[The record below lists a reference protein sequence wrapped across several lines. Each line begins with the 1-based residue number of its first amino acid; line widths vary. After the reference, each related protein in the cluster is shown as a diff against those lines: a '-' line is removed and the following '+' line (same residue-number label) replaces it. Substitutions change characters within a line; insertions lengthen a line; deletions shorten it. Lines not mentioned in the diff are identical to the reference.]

1 MDALA
6 LTPLQQRCQTW
17 SQLAH
22 ARNWSA
28 LDALNQDTLNTL
40 KQAWQGKGLL
50 ATLQWNPI
58 AGDVAGNETLV
69 RLAMQFAEALG
80 ADALVLP
87 EQTLLGYPLRDMLLR
102 FPKLVKDNE
111 SALARLALESA
122 HTRVLVGFAERR
134 YDLAEGWG
142 SAWGKPYYNSVAIL
156 GDGLVQGVVRK
167 SLLPNYHEFE
177 DSRVF
182 EASETLGVQ
191 RWGDPH
197 PNPLPEGEGAGQGA
211 VALEPSPLGST
222 PRRWRATQGEGH
234 HQLQWGED
242 PHPNLLPEGEGT
254 EPPLPLGE
262 GWGEGPRKMLKLHPN
277 YLERIRQLRKN
288 QTNAEQLLWALIRDR
303 QLANHKFRRQHPLPP
318 YIADF
323 YCHEAKVVIE
333 LDGGQHHEDQALM
346 YDAQRTKYLEEQGL
360 SVLRFANQDVLTKT
374 QLVLETLYSF
384 LESTGPHPNPLP
396 EGEGAGQ
403 GAVALEPSPSGSTP
417 RRWRATQ
424 GEGGSAPHERWC
436 FPHPNLLPEG
446 EGTEPPLDPLDAYG
460 NITIHGRKFAITVC
474 EDLWAKEPNQHP
486 WYQQNVV
493 NALMQGRPDLL
504 VNLSSSPSRAGKEF
518 RRQALLSDV
527 ATHHKVP
534 ILYVNQVGA
543 VDELIFDGGSRLVG
557 ADGQVL
563 SRSKLF
569 ETQFSLHHVSEAAF
583 HHHENWVPNV
593 EQSQRSSPEDVF
605 EPYDES
611 DLPRTYAAL
620 TCGIRDYFQKCGF
633 KRAVLGLSGG
643 LDSAVNA
650 VLVAD
655 ALGAENV
662 LAFSF
667 PSELTPAD
675 NKSDALQLAQNL
687 GIGWVEI
694 PISAMQSA
702 FLGGIHNER
711 EALEALWGKPSSES
725 FAQDN
730 VQAMS
735 RATLLRLIGN
745 DYRALPIATS
755 DKSEFYMGYATVNG
769 DMSGALAPLGDVS
782 KTKVRALARW
792 MNQHHAMKGV
802 IPQAVVER
810 PSGGDLAVNPQTG
823 QLLTAEEALMP
834 YEVID
839 ELIWRIEAHGMDA
852 SELKRMVWSWE
863 LKHGVL
869 TEEQKSAWVNKF
881 FKRMQA
887 SVFKWWVAP
896 PMLLVDADGSLAKSA
911 YHPVI
916 TAMKTLY

>member
-1 MDALA
+1 MHTLIQ
-6 LTPLQQRCQTW
+6 LCQTW

-22 ARNWSA
+22 ARNWQA
-28 LDALNQDTLNTL
+28 LDTLNQATL
-40 KQAWQGKGLL
+40 DDVQQTWQGKGLL
-50 ATLQWNPI
+50 ASLQWNPI
-58 AGDVAGNETLV
+58 AGDVAGNEILV
-69 RLAMQFAEALG
+69 TLAMQFANALG
-80 ADALVLP
+80 VDVLVLP

-111 SALARLALESA
+111 AALARLAEKA
-122 HTRVLVGFAERR
+122 RHTRVFVGFAERR

-142 SAWGKPYYNSVAIL
+142 QAWGKPYYNSVAIL
-156 GDGLVQGVVRK
+156 GDGVIQGVVRK

-182 EASETLGVQ
+182 EASESLGVQ
-191 RWGDPH
+191 RR
-197 PNPLPEGEGAGQGA
+197 EG
-211 VALEPSPLGST
+211 
-222 PRRWRATQGEGH
+222 
-234 HQLQWGED
+234 
-242 PHPNLLPEGEGT
+242 
-254 EPPLPLGE
+254 
-262 GWGEGPRKMLKLHPN
+262 
-277 YLERIRQLRKN
+277 
-288 QTNAEQLLWALIRDR
+288 
-303 QLANHKFRRQHPLPP
+303 
-318 YIADF
+318 
-323 YCHEAKVVIE
+323 
-333 LDGGQHHEDQALM
+333 
-346 YDAQRTKYLEEQGL
+346 
-360 SVLRFANQDVLTKT
+360 
-374 QLVLETLYSF
+374 
-384 LESTGPHPNPLP
+384 
-396 EGEGAGQ
+396 
-403 GAVALEPSPSGSTP
+403 
-417 RRWRATQ
+417 
-424 GEGGSAPHERWC
+424 
-436 FPHPNLLPEG
+436 
-446 EGTEPPLDPLDAYG
+446 LDPLDAYG
-460 NITIHGRKFAITVC
+460 NITIHGCKIAVTVC

-493 NALMQGRPDLL
+493 DALMQGDPDLL
-504 VNLSSSPSRAGKEF
+504 VNLSSSPSRAGKEY
-518 RRQALLSDV
+518 RRQTLLSDI
-527 ATHHKVP
+527 ATQYQTP

-563 SRSKLF
+563 SRDRLF
-569 ETQFSLHHVSEAAF
+569 ETQLSLHHVSETAF
-583 HHHENWVPNV
+583 HHQENWVADV
-593 EQSQRSSPEDVF
+593 EKSQRNTPHDVF
-605 EPYDES
+605 EPYDTS

-620 TCGIRDYFQKCGF
+620 VCGIWDYFAKCGF

-667 PSELTPAD
+667 PSELTPED
-675 NKSDALQLAQNL
+675 NKNDARQLAKNL
-687 GIGWVEI
+687 GLGWVEI
-694 PISAMQSA
+694 PITAMQSA
-702 FLGGIHNER
+702 FLGGIHHER
-711 EALEALWGKPSSES
+711 SSLESVWGKPSSES

-745 DYRALPIATS
+745 DYHALPIATS

-769 DMSGALAPLGDVS
+769 DMSGALAPLGDVC

-792 MNQHHAMKGV
+792 MNEHHTVSNV

-810 PSGGDLAVNPQTG
+810 PSGADLAVNPETG

-852 SELKRMVWSWE
+852 SQLQAIPWSWE
-863 LKHGVL
+863 LKNGVL
-869 TEEQKSAWVNKF
+869 SSDQKSAWVAKF

-896 PMLLVDADGSLAKSA
+896 PILIVDGDGTLAKSA
-911 YHPVI
+911 YHPII
-916 TAMKTLY
+916 TANQTL

>member
-80 ADALVLP
+80 VDVLVLP

-111 SALARLALESA
+111 AALARLALESA
-122 HTRVLVGFAERR
+122 HTRVFVGFAERR

-191 RWGDPH
+191 RWE
-197 PNPLPEGEGAGQGA
+197 PLTPALSLRERGQ
-211 VALEPSPLGST
+211 
-222 PRRWRATQGEGH
+222 
-234 HQLQWGED
+234 
-242 PHPNLLPEGEGT
+242 
-254 EPPLPLGE
+254 
-262 GWGEGPRKMLKLHPN
+262 
-277 YLERIRQLRKN
+277 
-288 QTNAEQLLWALIRDR
+288 
-303 QLANHKFRRQHPLPP
+303 
-318 YIADF
+318 
-323 YCHEAKVVIE
+323 
-333 LDGGQHHEDQALM
+333 
-346 YDAQRTKYLEEQGL
+346 
-360 SVLRFANQDVLTKT
+360 
-374 QLVLETLYSF
+374 
-384 LESTGPHPNPLP
+384 
-396 EGEGAGQ
+396 
-403 GAVALEPSPSGSTP
+403 
-417 RRWRATQ
+417 
-424 GEGGSAPHERWC
+424 
-436 FPHPNLLPEG
+436 
-446 EGTEPPLDPLDAYG
+446 DPLDAYG

-569 ETQFSLHHVSEAAF
+569 ETQFSLHHVSETAF
-583 HHHENWVPNV
+583 HHHESWVPNV

-863 LKHGVL
+863 CTHGKL
-869 TEEQKSAWVNKF
+869 EPTQKSAWVNKF
-881 FKRMQA
+881 FRRMQA

-896 PMLLVDADGSLAKSA
+896 PMLLVDADGTLAKSA

>member
-17 SQLAH
+17 SQLAQ

-80 ADALVLP
+80 VDALVLP

-122 HTRVLVGFAERR
+122 HTRVFVGFAERR
-134 YDLAEGWG
+134 YDADEGWG

-156 GDGLVQGVVRK
+156 GDGVIQGVVRK
-167 SLLPNYHEFE
+167 NLLPNYHEFE

-182 EASETLGVQ
+182 EASETPGVQ
-191 RWGDPH
+191 RWEPPH
-197 PNPLPEGEGAGQGA
+197 PNPLPEGEG
-211 VALEPSPLGST
+211 V
-222 PRRWRATQGEGH
+222 
-234 HQLQWGED
+234 
-242 PHPNLLPEGEGT
+242 
-254 EPPLPLGE
+254 
-262 GWGEGPRKMLKLHPN
+262 K
-277 YLERIRQLRKN
+277 
-288 QTNAEQLLWALIRDR
+288 
-303 QLANHKFRRQHPLPP
+303 
-318 YIADF
+318 
-323 YCHEAKVVIE
+323 
-333 LDGGQHHEDQALM
+333 
-346 YDAQRTKYLEEQGL
+346 
-360 SVLRFANQDVLTKT
+360 
-374 QLVLETLYSF
+374 
-384 LESTGPHPNPLP
+384 
-396 EGEGAGQ
+396 
-403 GAVALEPSPSGSTP
+403 
-417 RRWRATQ
+417 
-424 GEGGSAPHERWC
+424 
-436 FPHPNLLPEG
+436 
-446 EGTEPPLDPLDAYG
+446 DPLDAYG

-518 RRQALLSDV
+518 RRQALLRSI
-527 ATHHKVP
+527 ATHYRTP

-557 ADGQVL
+557 ADGEIL

-569 ETQFSLHHVSEAAF
+569 ETQLSLHHVSEAAF
-583 HHHENWVPNV
+583 HHHETWVPNV
-593 EQSQRSSPEDVF
+593 EQSQRSSPNDVF
-605 EPYDES
+605 DPYDES

-633 KRAVLGLSGG
+633 TRAVLGLSGG

-702 FLGGIHNER
+702 FLGGIDAER
-711 EALEALWGKPSSES
+711 QTLESLWGKPSSES
-725 FAQDN
+725 FAKDN

-769 DMSGALAPLGDVS
+769 DMSGALAPLGDVC

-792 MNQHHAMKGV
+792 INQQRGGV

-810 PSGGDLAVNPQTG
+810 PSGADLAVNPQTG

-852 SELKRMVWSWE
+852 ARLSTLLWSWE
-863 LKHGVL
+863 RTHGKL
-869 TEEQKSAWVNKF
+869 EPTQKAAWVGKF
-881 FKRMQA
+881 FRRMQA

-896 PMLLVDADGSLAKSA
+896 PMLLVDADGTLAKSA

>member
-1 MDALA
+1 MIYERQSLTILILCLIDLCYNTGMDALA

-40 KQAWQGKGLL
+40 KHAWQGKGLL

-80 ADALVLP
+80 VDVLVLP

-111 SALARLALESA
+111 SALARLALESG

-156 GDGLVQGVVRK
+156 GDGVIQGVVRK
-167 SLLPNYHEFE
+167 NLLPNYHEFE

-182 EASETLGVQ
+182 EASETPGVQ
-191 RWGDPH
+191 RWG
-197 PNPLPEGEGAGQGA
+197 EGA
-211 VALEPSPLGST
+211 
-222 PRRWRATQGEGH
+222 
-234 HQLQWGED
+234 
-242 PHPNLLPEGEGT
+242 
-254 EPPLPLGE
+254 
-262 GWGEGPRKMLKLHPN
+262 
-277 YLERIRQLRKN
+277 
-288 QTNAEQLLWALIRDR
+288 
-303 QLANHKFRRQHPLPP
+303 
-318 YIADF
+318 
-323 YCHEAKVVIE
+323 
-333 LDGGQHHEDQALM
+333 
-346 YDAQRTKYLEEQGL
+346 
-360 SVLRFANQDVLTKT
+360 
-374 QLVLETLYSF
+374 
-384 LESTGPHPNPLP
+384 
-396 EGEGAGQ
+396 
-403 GAVALEPSPSGSTP
+403 
-417 RRWRATQ
+417 
-424 GEGGSAPHERWC
+424 
-436 FPHPNLLPEG
+436 
-446 EGTEPPLDPLDAYG
+446 PPLDPLDAYG
-460 NITIHGRKFAITVC
+460 NITIHGRKFAVTVC

-493 NALMQGRPDLL
+493 DALMKGQPDLL
-504 VNLSSSPSRAGKEF
+504 VNLSSSPSRAGKEY
-518 RRQALLSDV
+518 RRQALLRSI
-527 ATHHKVP
+527 ATQYRTP

-557 ADGQVL
+557 ADGEML

-569 ETQFSLHHVSEAAF
+569 ETQLSLHHVSETAF
-583 HHHENWVPNV
+583 HHHETWVPNV
-593 EQSQRSSPEDVF
+593 EQSQRSSPNDVF
-605 EPYDES
+605 DPYDES

-633 KRAVLGLSGG
+633 TRAVLGLSGG

-702 FLGGIHNER
+702 FLGGIEAER
-711 EALEALWGKPSSES
+711 QTLESLWGKPSSES

-745 DYRALPIATS
+745 DYHALPIATS

-792 MNQHHAMKGV
+792 MNQHHAVKGV

-810 PSGGDLAVNPQTG
+810 PSGADLAVNPQTG

-839 ELIWRIEAHGMDA
+839 ELIWRIEAHGMGA

-863 LKHGVL
+863 RTHGKL
-869 TEEQKSAWVNKF
+869 EPTQKAAWVGKF
-881 FKRMQA
+881 FRRMQA